1 VFEVISKEFG
11 EEMDGGKQ
19 PEGNRRTA
27 PCSPLVTGVLQC
39 AATRLLEHRPARLAI
54 QLVLLADS
62 ICFLSRNKLNC
73 QAKQVVLPGKT
84 TYFRKG
90 LSRTN
95 GSSGLAR
102 DG

>member
-27 PCSPLVTGVLQC
+27 PCSPLVTDVLQC
-39 AATRLLEHRPARLAI
+39 AATRLLEHRLARLAI

-73 QAKQVVLPGKT
+73 QAK
-84 TYFRKG
+84 
-90 LSRTN
+90 
-95 GSSGLAR
+95 
-102 DG
+102 